1 MRTLR
6 TTFMLLFTAE
16 PYGVK
21 DCSFAICC
29 AQIQIPWLHAALKS
43 QLVAKRPK
51 GREAYTDAKSQFVRS
66 VLQGV

>member
-29 AQIQIPWLHAALKS
+29 AQIQIPWLATL
-43 QLVAKRPK
+43 R
-51 GREAYTDAKSQFVRS
+51 
-66 VLQGV
+66 